1 MPATALALVL
11 TAAVLHTGWNAL
23 AKRGR
28 DQLCFLWWAITVA
41 TIVATPISVPMLVST
56 GVPAAARPFIA
67 ATIAIHVIYF
77 FTLGRAYRAGE
88 FSVVYPVSRGLGVA
102 LVPVLAVVFFDERPS
117 ALGAV
122 GVALVVAGIVVLHLA
137 SRSSKGTGSALRDMG
152 PGVWWALATGL
163 TIAGYSLVDKGGV
176 ARLHPVPYIQLLFLG
191 MSVLLLPIVLADPNP
206 LRREWTANWR
216 TIIPAAA
223 MTLGAYLLVLFAFQ
237 LSKAAY
243 VVATR
248 EVSIVLS
255 ALIGSLWFRE
265 GRLLGRLAGA
275 AVVLAGVVCVA
286 LAR

>member
-1 MPATALALVL
+1 MSATALALVL
-11 TAAVLHTGWNAL
+11 MAAVLHTGWNAL

-28 DQLCFLWWAITVA
+28 DQLCFLWWAITLA
-41 TIVATPISVPMLVST
+41 TAAAAPISVPMLWTT
-56 GVPAAARPFIA
+56 GVPAAARPFLA
-67 ATIAIHVIYF
+67 ATIAFHVIYF

-117 ALGAV
+117 ALGGL
-122 GVALVVAGIVVLHLA
+122 GVALVVAGIVALHLVG
-137 SRSSKGTGSALRDMG
+137 RSSTRESGARRTMG
-152 PGVWWALATGL
+152 PGVWWAVATGL

-176 ARLHPVPYIQLLFLG
+176 ARMHPLPYIQLLFLG
-191 MSVLLLPIVLADPNP
+191 MSVLLLPVVLADPNP

-216 TIIPAAA
+216 TILPAAV
-223 MTLGAYLLVLFAFQ
+223 MTMGAYLLVLFALQ

>member
-1 MPATALALVL
+1 
-11 TAAVLHTGWNAL
+11 
-23 AKRGR
+23 
-28 DQLCFLWWAITVA
+28 VA
-41 TIVATPISVPMLVST
+41 
-56 GVPAAARPFIA
+56 
-67 ATIAIHVIYF
+67 
-77 FTLGRAYRAGE
+77 
-88 FSVVYPVSRGLGVA
+88 RGLGVA
-102 LVPVLAVVFFDERPS
+102 LVPALAVVFFDERPS
-117 ALGAV
+117 GLGTL
-122 GVALVVAGIVVLHLA
+122 GVALVIAGIVVLQVA
-137 SRSSKGTGSALRDMG
+137 GRGSAPPSVPRMAMG
-152 PGVWWALATGL
+152 PGVWWAVATGL

-176 ARLHPVPYIQLLFLG
+176 ARLHPVPYIHLMFLG
-191 MSVLLLPIVLADPNP
+191 MSVCLLPVVLADPNP

-216 TIIPAAA
+216 TILPAAV

-265 GRLLGRLAGA
+265 GRLLSRLAGA

>member
-11 TAAVLHTGWNAL
+11 MAAVLHTGWNAL

-41 TIVATPISVPMLVST
+41 TIMATPISVPLLMSR

-67 ATIAIHVIYF
+67 ATIAVHVIYF
-77 FTLGRAYRAGE
+77 FTLGRAYRSGE

-102 LVPVLAVVFFDERPS
+102 LVPVLAAVFFDERPS

-122 GVALVVAGIVVLHLA
+122 GVALVVAGIVALQLI
-137 SRSSKGTGSALRDMG
+137 SAGPRRMGNARRDMA
-152 PGVWWALATGL
+152 PGVWWALAAGL

-176 ARLHPVPYIQLLFLG
+176 ARLHPVPYIQLMFLG
-191 MSVLLLPIVLADPNP
+191 MSLLLLPVVLADPNP

-216 TIIPAAA
+216 TIIPAAV
-223 MTLGAYLLVLFAFQ
+223 MTMGAYLLVLFAFQ

-255 ALIGSLWFRE
+255 ALIGSVWFEE
-265 GRLLGRLAGA
+265 GRLLSRLAGA